1 MNRLFLF
8 ACLLLTFMAT
18 AAQDSVT
25 MYMILP
31 IGPHHTVTFL
41 KDPLE
46 TNPTSLPD
54 SFFNTP
60 IQPNHKVDFAEYA
73 LVLRF
78 PKEYNYFIFRVD
90 YGYSTFDRP
99 KALIGCLC
107 IEKNSSFRLKSFDY
121 IDSVENSIEIYREAE
136 NLERSGKKRKAHK
149 LYKQAAEGGNV
160 LAMMRLAE
168 NYRNG
173 TGCLRNTSKA
183 YYWYEQASYFG
194 DEYSASMIRGDSYKH
209 KSVYS
214 VMRL

>member
-1 MNRLFLF
+1 MKKSFWF
-8 ACLLLTFMAT
+8 ACLFLTFMAT

-31 IGPHHTVTFL
+31 IGPNHTVTFL

-46 TNPTSLPD
+46 TEPTSLPD
-54 SFFNTP
+54 DFFNQP
-60 IQPNHKVDFAEYA
+60 IGPNYQVDYAEYA

-78 PKEYNYFIFRVD
+78 PKEYNFFVFRID
-90 YGYSTFDRP
+90 CGYSSY
-99 KALIGCLC
+99 KQKVLIGCFSTQ
-107 IEKNSSFRLKSFDY
+107 KNSSFRLKSFDY
-121 IDSVENSIEIYREAE
+121 IDSVENSMDTYKEALR
-136 NLERSGKKRKAHK
+136 LEFAGKKRQAHK
-149 LYKQAAEGGNV
+149 LYKLAAEGGNV

-168 NYRNG
+168 DYRNG

-209 KSVYS
+209 KSV
-214 VMRL
+214 